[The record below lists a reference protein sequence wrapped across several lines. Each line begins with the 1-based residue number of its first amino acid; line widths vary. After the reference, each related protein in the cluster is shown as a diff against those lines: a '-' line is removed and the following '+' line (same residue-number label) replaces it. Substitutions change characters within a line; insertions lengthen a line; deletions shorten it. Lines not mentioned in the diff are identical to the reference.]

1 MGRNII
7 RRTRLAKAGKLS
19 KTARASTHFARP
31 DQKGVATIENDLTKG
46 KVFVET
52 KKLLTEAGIG
62 FQNLSSSH
70 PILVNK
76 GAFSQ
81 AWQVVKA
88 ALVDGEAARYAIEK
102 EDQGQV
108 ILVEKSPKDPAK
120 MVLRESTFT
129 WHKAG

>member
-1 MGRNII
+1 M
-7 RRTRLAKAGKLS
+7 AKAGKLS
-19 KTARASTHFARP
+19 KTARASTHFSRP
-31 DQKGVATIENDLTKG
+31 DQKGAASVENDLTKG

-70 PILVNK
+70 PIIVNK
-76 GAFSQ
+76 GTFSQ
-81 AWQVVKA
+81 AWQVIKA
-88 ALVDGEAARYAIEK
+88 ALVEGEAGRYAVEK

-108 ILVEKSPKDPAK
+108 VLVEKSPRDPAK
-120 MVLRESTFT
+120 MVLRESPFS

>member
-1 MGRNII
+1 
-7 RRTRLAKAGKLS
+7 LAKAGKLS

-31 DQKGVATIENDLTKG
+31 DHRTGASLENDLTKG

-52 KKLLTEAGIG
+52 KKLLAEAGIG

-70 PILVNK
+70 PITVNK
-76 GAFSQ
+76 GSFSQ
-81 AWQVVKA
+81 AWQVIKA
-88 ALVDGEAARYAIEK
+88 ALVDGDAGRYAVEK

-108 ILVEKSPKDPAK
+108 VLVEKSPKDPAK
-120 MVLRESTFT
+120 LVLRESPFA